1 MTAVSRRDK
10 LETKEI
16 WRSVERYSMDMK
28 KQDGITLIER
38 IATPRNLVIACEKV
52 YKNKGAAG
60 IDGITVQEIDEH
72 MGKYQ
77 KAIIAKLLDGT
88 YKPQPV
94 KRVSIPKENGSMRNL
109 GIPVVRDRIVQQ
121 AILQIIEPLVDPY
134 FSKYSF
140 GFRKGRS
147 AHDAIK
153 QAEKYI
159 EEGYK
164 TIVDCDLKNY
174 FDMVNHQKLMVY
186 LREFIQDEIV
196 LKLIWSFLRSGIME
210 ENTFIQSYKG
220 TPQGGVISPLLAN
233 IYLNQLDRELEK
245 RGHRFVRYADD
256 FCIYVKTPRAGE
268 RVLTSVTTFLEKKL
282 KLTVNTDK
290 SKVTTPGSAKFLGF
304 TIWKTMG
311 KSEAVLIRRL
321 NTNFAND

>member
-1 MTAVSRRDK
+1 M
-10 LETKEI
+10 ETKEI

-28 KQDGITLIER
+28 KQDGITLIEK
-38 IATPRNLVIACEKV
+38 IATPSNLMVACEKV

-60 IDGITVQEIDEH
+60 IDGITVFEIDEH
-72 MGKYQ
+72 MAKYQ

-88 YKPQPV
+88 YEPQPV

-109 GIPVVRDRIVQQ
+109 GIPVVRDRVVQQ
-121 AILQIIEPLVDPY
+121 AILQIIEPLIDPH

-159 EEGYK
+159 EDGYK

-210 ENTFIQSYKG
+210 QDVFIQSYKG

-256 FCIYVKTPRAGE
+256 FCIYTKTPRAGE
-268 RVLTSVTTFLEKKL
+268 RVLASVTTFLEKKL

-290 SKVTTPGSAKFLGF
+290 SKVTTQVVLNSLGSPF
-304 TIWKTMG
+304 G
-311 KSEAVLIRRL
+311 KRWESQKPS
-321 NTNFAND
+321 T

>member
-1 MTAVSRRDK
+1 MA
-10 LETKEI
+10 
-16 WRSVERYSMDMK
+16 
-28 KQDGITLIER
+28 
-38 IATPRNLVIACEKV
+38 
-52 YKNKGAAG
+52 
-60 IDGITVQEIDEH
+60 
-72 MGKYQ
+72 KYQ

-88 YKPQPV
+88 YTPQPV

-233 IYLNQLDRELEK
+233 IYLNQLDRELENEVIAS
-245 RGHRFVRYADD
+245 FVMRM
-256 FCIYVKTPRAGE
+256 
-268 RVLTSVTTFLEKKL
+268 TSAYT
-282 KLTVNTDK
+282 
-290 SKVTTPGSAKFLGF
+290 S
-304 TIWKTMG
+304 
-311 KSEAVLIRRL
+311 RL
-321 NTNFAND
+321 LVRENGY

>member
-1 MTAVSRRDK
+1 M
-10 LETKEI
+10 ETKEI
-16 WRSVERYSMDMK
+16 WRSVERYSMDMR
-28 KQDGITLIER
+28 KQDGITLIEK

-60 IDGITVQEIDEH
+60 IDGITVFEIDEH
-72 MGKYQ
+72 MAKYQ

-88 YKPQPV
+88 YEPQPV

-109 GIPVVRDRIVQQ
+109 GIPVVRDRVVQQ
-121 AILQIIEPLVDPY
+121 AILQIIEPLIDPH

-159 EEGYK
+159 EDGYK

-210 ENTFIQSYKG
+210 QDVFIQSYKG
-220 TPQGGVISPLLAN
+220 TPQGGVFSPLLAN
-233 IYLNQLDRELEK
+233 IYLNQLDRE
-245 RGHRFVRYADD
+245 
-256 FCIYVKTPRAGE
+256 
-268 RVLTSVTTFLEKKL
+268 
-282 KLTVNTDK
+282 
-290 SKVTTPGSAKFLGF
+290 
-304 TIWKTMG
+304 
-311 KSEAVLIRRL
+311 
-321 NTNFAND
+321 